1 MKNYSDNNDIDK
13 TKKEVNSTDNKVDTV
28 LDTSSGTDR
37 HIKKRYSF
45 SVNKMDNDI
54 PTAVYRRKKEPKKV
68 KKKKKK
74 STGFKVFIGIG
85 SSIISILLVVCIT
98 LTVLLTTGKK
108 NMLVDNNKVN
118 IEIPANATAEG
129 EYIIY
134 DGNKY
139 LYNNKVTTILFAGID
154 THTIDRIEGV
164 LGKSGQADSIF
175 IMALN
180 TETGKYKLM
189 SVSRDTMIDVDVC
202 DAAGNF
208 LGTKKMQIC
217 LAHAYGDGN
226 ETSNENLKTSI
237 SRLFFGIPVNSYVS
251 INLDAIPIIND
262 AVGGVNVNV
271 IEDLSSYDPSLKKG
285 ANVTLVGNQAEIYV
299 RSRDVEGDA
308 NQNDLRMERQ
318 ISYLNSFIQ
327 KSIQMTKKDIKTPI
341 NLFNQITPYTRTDI
355 TPSKITYLS
364 SIFLKSGF
372 SVDEDYIKV
381 PGKTVAGEKYAEY
394 YTDTDKL
401 FKIILDTYYT
411 KVK

>member
-355 TPSKITYLS
+355 TPSEITYLS

-372 SVDEDYIKV
+372 SADEDYIKV

-401 FKIILDTYYT
+401 FKIVLDTYYT